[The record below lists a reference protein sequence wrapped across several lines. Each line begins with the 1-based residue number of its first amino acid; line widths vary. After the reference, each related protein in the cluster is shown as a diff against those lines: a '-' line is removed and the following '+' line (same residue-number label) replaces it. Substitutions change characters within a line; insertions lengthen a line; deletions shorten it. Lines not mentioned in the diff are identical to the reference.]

1 MQDITLLFQKLSSK
15 NELTSFSDA
24 QGLLY
29 CCDSLLHKYYTACM
43 NYLYGNQDLSL
54 LFHIA
59 GVDVSDQFE
68 IYSYYMKMYHVKIA

>member
-24 QGLLY
+24 QALLY
-29 CCDSLLHKYYTACM
+29 CCDSLIKKHYTAVM

-54 LFHIA
+54 LYHIA
-59 GVDVSDQFE
+59 GVDVSSQFE
-68 IYSYYMKMYHVKIA
+68 IFNHYKTCYNIKIA